1 MAMTLP
7 MKAVLGL
14 GLLITTSGCA
24 YVQKATDSALGRGDR
39 QMREAEQMQR
49 RERAAQL
56 SDAEIQRR
64 LTFIE
69 ERLDDQQFHA
79 AFWEY
84 GWLTIVGGGGIAA
97 ATQAALEEEGSTH
110 QINNIAQAG
119 KAMIGVTY
127 LSLNPMPATCGADP
141 IREMPTATR
150 EERMEQLTA
159 AENLLARTAERAH
172 NRYSWWLHIGTV
184 FINAAAAAPAFA
196 YGDEGLAAQS
206 FFIGVAAGEAQ
217 AWSQP
222 WYGPQDWADYEQF
235 AAASGA
241 PMPVEPQTKWR
252 IVPYGRGVA
261 VMAQW

>member
-39 QMREAEQMQR
+39 QMREAEQLQR

-79 AFWEY
+79 AAWEY

-97 ATQAALEEEGSTH
+97 ATLAATEEEGSTH
-110 QINNIAQAG
+110 QINQIAQAG

-206 FFIGVAAGEAQ
+206 FFIGVAAGEL
-217 AWSQP
+217 
-222 WYGPQDWADYEQF
+222 
-235 AAASGA
+235 
-241 PMPVEPQTKWR
+241 
-252 IVPYGRGVA
+252 
-261 VMAQW
+261 